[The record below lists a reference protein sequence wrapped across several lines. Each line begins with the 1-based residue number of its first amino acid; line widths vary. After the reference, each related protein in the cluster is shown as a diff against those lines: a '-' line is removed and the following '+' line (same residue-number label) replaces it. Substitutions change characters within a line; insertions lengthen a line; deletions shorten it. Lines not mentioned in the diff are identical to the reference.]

1 MSQLLSLMGSPIVRR
16 IAGITSLLVAVV
28 IAILSFVPGQ
38 DLPDVHLSDKVE
50 HAIAYLVLAGL
61 ICFWLG
67 RERIVRG
74 TIVAVGY
81 GAVPARG
88 ARLRCW
94 TPGRTFW
101 APASARAWRGSRSP
115 QRGRA
120 KAVYSAAAGTESS
133 SDWYTWRKISAQ

>member
-28 IAILSFVPGQ
+28 IAILSLVPGQ

-81 GAVPARG
+81 GAVLEFAQALAG
-88 ARLRCW
+88 
-94 TPGRTFW
+94 TGRTPSLLDAGANLLGACIGAGLAW
-101 APASARAWRGSRSP
+101 IALATARPR
-115 QRGRA
+115 
-120 KAVYSAAAGTESS
+120 
-133 SDWYTWRKISAQ
+133 

>member
-28 IAILSFVPGQ
+28 IAILSLVPGQ

-81 GAVPARG
+81 GAVLEFAQALAG
-88 ARLRCW
+88 
-94 TPGRTFW
+94 TGRTPSLLDAGANLLGACIGAGLAW
-101 APASARAWRGSRSP
+101 IALATARAR
-115 QRGRA
+115 
-120 KAVYSAAAGTESS
+120 
-133 SDWYTWRKISAQ
+133 